1 MNDLPCLPFKDLSMR
16 HLPKTLIAAALG
28 VFLSA
33 NACAHGL
40 WTEQRRGH
48 LEAVFGDGA
57 EDDAYKPSE
66 IKAATAYDRAGKPLA
81 VTIEPQADHAR
92 FKPASSPATLFVTMD
107 GGFWAQKPDQQ
118 WVAQGKRQVPGA
130 IDSLRSVRYSL
141 AVLEEKARIEVP
153 KDVHFV
159 IVPQADPLH
168 VGVGKALPVQV
179 LLDGKPARDV
189 ELMGDFRGAPHTVS
203 AKTDADGRASVPVR
217 NDGLNIIAAYTSQDV
232 AKDADVDKNSYFTS
246 LTFIGTPEHE

>member
-1 MNDLPCLPFKDLSMR
+1 MR

-40 WTEQRRGH
+40 WTEERRGNI
-48 LEAVFGDGA
+48 EVVFGDGA
-57 EDDAYKPSE
+57 EDDAYKAEQVNS
-66 IKAATAYDRAGKPLA
+66 AWAYDPAGKAIA

-92 FKPASSPATLFVTMD
+92 LKPAAKAATLFVTMD
-107 GGFWAQKPDQQ
+107 GGLWAQKPDKS
-118 WVAQGKRQVPGA
+118 WVAQGKRDVPGA
-130 IDSLRSVRYSL
+130 LDSLRSVRYSL
-141 AVLEEKARIEVP
+141 AVHEQQAKIVVP

-159 IVPQADPLH
+159 IVPLADPLH
-168 VGVGKALPVQV
+168 VGVGKDLPVQV
-179 LLDGKPARDV
+179 LLDGKPAKDV
-189 ELMGDFRGAPHTVS
+189 SLMGDFRGAPHTVS
-203 AKTDADGRASVPVR
+203 AKTDAEGRASIPVR
-217 NDGLNIIAAYTSQDV
+217 NDGLNIIAAYTSEAV